1 MSSSG
6 PASSCESR
14 IVVREAEVR
23 RRTYGSMPQVVPA
36 SKRERCLP
44 QLMAQGDRR
53 AAASAQQGENPSSLR
68 RHACCAT
75 SRASPL
81 HLCVVR
87 RTHLR
92 TAAAP
97 PRDATET
104 LIPVVILFCF
114 PFISPPRTPATTRSS
129 PLFPLLTGRTTP
141 STFESLSAQLWKKI
155 TVSTTLA
162 GRHQRSTPLGGP
174 GVPPVVHRLR
184 GPVHGDEKLVASWAA
199 QAGLGI
205 DVLGRSLP
213 KSDKVLITPCIWIDE
228 SVVNKKELKL
238 NCCNFNLMTTSM
250 I

>member
-1 MSSSG
+1 VLLLLLNK
-6 PASSCESR
+6 E
-14 IVVREAEVR
+14 
-23 RRTYGSMPQVVPA
+23 RTRPPCDVTRAVP
-36 SKRERCLP
+36 R
-44 QLMAQGDRR
+44 
-53 AAASAQQGENPSSLR
+53 
-68 RHACCAT
+68 
-75 SRASPL
+75 
-81 HLCVVR
+81 
-87 RTHLR
+87 
-92 TAAAP
+92 AAP
-97 PRDATET
+97 PHSTCAWFGGRISALPPRLLVMRLET

-184 GPVHGDEKLVASWAA
+184 GPVHGDEKLEPTVGKSQQLVASWAA